1 MPLIFVYVTNP
12 DEKVAKRI
20 ANHLLKKRI
29 IACANIFPVDSAYW
43 WKGKIENEEECV
55 LIIKTK
61 KGNWEKV
68 KKEIKKI
75 HPYSVPCITKINVE
89 ANKEY
94 EKWLRKEVK

>member
-1 MPLIFVYVTNP
+1 MPFIFVYVTNP

-20 ANHLLKKRI
+20 AIHLLKRRL

-43 WKGKIENEEECV
+43 WKGKIEDEEEYV
-55 LIIKTK
+55 LIAKTK

-68 KKEIKKI
+68 KREIKKI
-75 HPYSVPCITKINVE
+75 HPYSVPCITRINVE

>member
-1 MPLIFVYVTNP
+1 MAFIFVYVTNP
-12 DEKVAKRI
+12 DEKVAKSI
-20 ANHLLKKRI
+20 ANHLLKKRL
-29 IACANIFPVDSAYW
+29 IACANILPIDSAYW
-43 WKGKIENEEECV
+43 WKGKIEETEEYV
-55 LIIKTK
+55 LVAKTK

-94 EKWLRKEVK
+94 ENWLRKEVK

>member
-1 MPLIFVYVTNP
+1 MPFIFVYVTNP

-20 ANHLLKKRI
+20 ASHLLKKRL

-43 WKGKIENEEECV
+43 WKGKIEDEEEYV
-55 LIIKTK
+55 LVAKTK

-68 KKEIKKI
+68 KREIKKI
-75 HPYSVPCITKINVE
+75 HPYSVPCITKINVS

-94 EKWLRKEVK
+94 EKWLGKEVK